1 MTPQAENETASAMRN
16 TGVARDAFVA
26 AMPVILGY
34 LTMGMAFGVLLV
46 KEVPNANAWWCLG
59 FSAGALSGSMQFAAV
74 EMLKNATAYS
84 LVMTAILAVL
94 INIRYAI
101 YGLSFLR
108 LFRCY
113 PWYLRIFLI
122 HALSDENFAIEASSK
137 RHGKPQLVFIT
148 LVSLLDYLSWI
159 AGTILGALIGGM
171 IKFPTDGIDFAM
183 VALFVVILVD
193 LCRDRMNIFPTIVGA
208 VTTTLVIV
216 PAMIFFPQMANKTL
230 PAAIVLM
237 TAVLYCK
244 RPAGLKGGDAK

>member
-1 MTPQAENETASAMRN
+1 M
-16 TGVARDAFVA
+16 
-26 AMPVILGY
+26 
-34 LTMGMAFGVLLV
+34 LLV
-46 KEVPNANAWWCLG
+46 KEVPNANALWCLG

-137 RHGKPQLVFIT
+137 DTASP
-148 LVSLLDYLSWI
+148 SLYSSRWSRSL
-159 AGTILGALIGGM
+159 T
-171 IKFPTDGIDFAM
+171 T
-183 VALFVVILVD
+183 
-193 LCRDRMNIFPTIVGA
+193 CR
-208 VTTTLVIV
+208 
-216 PAMIFFPQMANKTL
+216 
-230 PAAIVLM
+230 
-237 TAVLYCK
+237 
-244 RPAGLKGGDAK
+244 GLQEPYWAHSSEE